1 MSGLQKTMSLPA
13 SGSAPKASN
22 LERLDERI
30 QRWVWQKGWTGLR
43 DAQETAIPVLL
54 EGQQDIIIAAA
65 TASGKTEA
73 AFLPIL
79 SKLLSNGE
87 EMGVALYISPLK
99 ALINDQWGRLDQL
112 CEELGIPVAPW
123 HGDITATRKRNFLK
137 RPQGVL
143 LITPES
149 LEAQFVLR
157 GHELKRYFGELQYVV
172 VDELHAFIGSDRGKQ
187 LQSLMRR
194 IECVIDRRVPRVGL
208 SATLGDPS
216 LAASFLRP
224 EGPLPQIIQSKS
236 ASQELLVQLRGYLI
250 ESVHQSGLD
259 GEVASPD
266 GGRLQPDE
274 AAEVKAYESMAD
286 HLFKSLR
293 GSNNLLFPNSRNR
306 VEYFSDLLRRR
317 CERQGIPNEF
327 WPHHGSLSREIR
339 EDTEAALKA
348 GDRPATAICTTTLEL
363 GIDIGAVKSVAQIG
377 PPPSVASL
385 RQRLGRSGR
394 RAGEPAILRAYVAEN
409 EVSVDSPLS
418 DRLRESLVQS
428 AACVRLLLGEWF
440 EPPTQSGMHL
450 STLVQ
455 QVLSMIAE
463 RGGISATDISRTLMI
478 HGPFAELRA
487 SDLAALLR
495 ELGRRELLVQDS
507 SGVLLLGPAGERAV
521 GHYDFYAA
529 FASREEWQIV
539 QDGRSIGTLP
549 IDSPVYEGMCIIFGG
564 RRWKIL
570 SVCNEPAVLTV
581 APDPSGRPPIFDS
594 SRPMVHEHVREEM
607 RRLLEEVADLG
618 FLNLVAKKLL
628 DEARQ
633 FYREAHLAER
643 LTIMDNK
650 AILLLPW
657 AGDLAQ
663 NALVLLLRALGLET
677 GSNDGL
683 VVRCEGWDLA
693 RLSDACSDIV
703 NLDAVDLLEMLK
715 DVENLG
721 QSKWDWALPRELL
734 VQSYASMHLDI
745 AGAKRIAQ
753 RVVAEH

>member
-1 MSGLQKTMSLPA
+1 MSLPV
-13 SGSAPKASN
+13 SSSAPKSSN

-43 DAQETAIPVLL
+43 DAQEEAIPVLL
-54 EGQQDIIIAAA
+54 QAEQDVIIAAA

-79 SKLLSNGE
+79 SKLLSSGE

-112 CEELGIPVAPW
+112 CEELNIPVVPW
-123 HGDITATRKRNFLK
+123 HGDIAATRKRSFMK

-157 GHELKRYFGELQYVV
+157 GHELKRYFGELQYIV

-208 SATLGDPS
+208 SATLGDPT
-216 LAASFLRP
+216 LAAMFLRP
-224 EGPLPQIIQSKS
+224 EGPLATIIQSKS
-236 ASQELLVQLRGYLI
+236 AAQELLVQLRGYLI
-250 ESVHQSGLD
+250 EPVHETD
-259 GEVASPD
+259 VEVREPHPNAQGMKPEETAD
-266 GGRLQPDE
+266 
-274 AAEVKAYESMAD
+274 AKAYDSMAD
-286 HLFKSLR
+286 HLFKALH

-317 CERQGIPNEF
+317 CEREGIPNEF

-348 GDRPATAICTTTLEL
+348 GNRPATAICTTTLEL

-377 PPPSVASL
+377 PPPSVAAL

-394 RAGEPAILRAYVAEN
+394 RPGEPAVLRAYVVENSVTAE
-409 EVSVDSPLS
+409 SPLS

-428 AACVRLLLGEWF
+428 AACIRLLLGNWF
-440 EPPTQSGMHL
+440 EPPREGGLHL
-450 STLVQ
+450 STFVQ

-463 RGGISATDISRTLMI
+463 RGGVTALEISRTLVA
-478 HGPFAELRA
+478 HGPFAEIRP
-487 SDLAALLR
+487 SDLSSLLR
-495 ELGRRELLVQDS
+495 ELGRREMLVQES
-507 SGVLLLGPAGERAV
+507 SGALLLGAVGERIV

-529 FASREEWQIV
+529 FASRDEWQIV
-539 QDGRSIGTLP
+539 HDGRALGSLP
-549 IDSPVYEGMCIIFGG
+549 IDSPVFEGLCIIFGG

-570 SVCNEPAVLTV
+570 SVCIEPAVLTV
-581 APDPSGRPPIFDS
+581 APDPTGRPPIFES
-594 SRPMVHEHVREEM
+594 GRPMAHERTRQEM
-607 RRLLEEVADLG
+607 RQILEEDADLG
-618 FLNLVAKKLL
+618 FLDAGAQELL
-628 DEARQ
+628 SEARK
-633 FYREAHLAER
+633 FYRDARLGDRMVLKDGEA
-643 LTIMDNK
+643 
-650 AILLLPW
+650 LLILPW
-657 AGDLAQ
+657 SGDLAQ
-663 NALVLLLRALGLET
+663 NALLLLLRSLGLER

-683 VVRCEGWDLA
+683 VVRCEGWDLD

-703 NLDAVDLLEMLK
+703 NLDVVDLIAMLEK
-715 DVENLG
+715 VENLG
-721 QSKWDWALPRELL
+721 QSKWDWVLPRDLL
-734 VQSYASMHLDI
+734 VQSYASMHLDV
-745 AGAKRIAQ
+745 AGAKRLGA
-753 RVVAEH
+753 RVVAALK

>member
-1 MSGLQKTMSLPA
+1 MSLPV
-13 SGSAPKASN
+13 SSSAPKKSN
-22 LERLDERI
+22 LEWLDERI

-43 DAQETAIPVLL
+43 DAQEAAIPILL
-54 EGQQDIIIAAA
+54 QADQDVIIAAA

-79 SKLLSNGE
+79 SKLLSGGE

-112 CEELGIPVAPW
+112 CEELNIPVVPW
-123 HGDITATRKRNFLK
+123 HGDITPTRKRNFMK

-208 SATLGDPS
+208 SATLGDPT
-216 LAASFLRP
+216 LAAMFLRP
-224 EGPLPQIIQSKS
+224 EGPLAAIIQSKS
-236 ASQELLVQLRGYLI
+236 AAQELLVQLRGYVI
-250 ESVHQSGLD
+250 EPVRETEAEGQEPHSDAQGM
-259 GEVASPD
+259 GPE
-266 GGRLQPDE
+266 E
-274 AAEVKAYESMAD
+274 AAEGKAYDSMAD
-286 HLFKSLR
+286 HLFKTLH

-317 CERQGIPNEF
+317 CEREGIPNEF

-348 GDRPATAICTTTLEL
+348 GNRPATAICTTTLEL

-377 PPPSVASL
+377 PPPSVAAL

-394 RAGEPAILRAYVAEN
+394 RPGEPAILRSYVVEN
-409 EVSVDSPLS
+409 AVTPESPVS

-428 AACVRLLLGEWF
+428 AACIRLLLGNWF
-440 EPPTQSGMHL
+440 EPPREGGLHL

-463 RGGISATDISRTLMI
+463 RGGVMAAEMSRTLVT
-478 HGPFAELRA
+478 HGPFAGLPPA
-487 SDLAALLR
+487 DLGTLLR
-495 ELGRRELLVQDS
+495 ELGRREMLVQDS
-507 SGVLLLGPAGERAV
+507 SGALLLGTVGERVV

-539 QDGRSIGTLP
+539 QDGHALGTLP
-549 IDSPVYEGMCIIFGG
+549 IDSPVFEGLCIIFGG

-570 SVCNEPAVLTV
+570 SVCTEPAVLTV
-581 APDPSGRPPIFDS
+581 APDPTGRPPKFDS
-594 SRPMVHEHVREEM
+594 GRPMVHERIRQEM
-607 RRLLEEVADLG
+607 RQILEEDTELV
-618 FLNLVAKKLL
+618 FLDARAQGLL
-628 DEARQ
+628 REARE
-633 FYREAHLAER
+633 FYRDARLSERMILKDNEA
-643 LTIMDNK
+643 
-650 AILLLPW
+650 LLILPW

-663 NALVLLLRALGLET
+663 NALVLLLRSLGPET

-683 VVRCEGWDLA
+683 MVRCEGWNLD
-693 RLSDACSDIV
+693 RLTDACSDIV
-703 NLDAVDLLEMLK
+703 NLDAVDLLAMLEE
-715 DVENLG
+715 VENLG

-734 VQSYASMHLDI
+734 VQSFASMHLDI
-745 AGAKRIAQ
+745 VGAKSVAA
-753 RVVAEH
+753 RVVSALK

>member
-1 MSGLQKTMSLPA
+1 MTLLVSS
-13 SGSAPKASN
+13 SAPRASN
-22 LERLDERI
+22 LELLDERI

-43 DAQETAIPVLL
+43 DAQEAAIPILL
-54 EGQQDIIIAAA
+54 QGNQDVIIAAA

-79 SKLLSNGE
+79 SKLLSGGD

-112 CEELGIPVAPW
+112 CEELNIPVVPW
-123 HGDITATRKRNFLK
+123 HGDITPSRKRNFMK

-157 GHELKRYFGELQYVV
+157 GHQLKRYFGELRHVV

-194 IECVIDRRVPRVGL
+194 LECVIERRVPRVGL
-208 SATLGDPS
+208 SATLGDPT
-216 LAASFLRP
+216 LAAKFLRP
-224 EGPLPQIIQSKS
+224 EGPLAAIIQSKS
-236 ASQELLVQLRGYLI
+236 AAQELLVQLRGYVI
-250 ESVHQSGLD
+250 EPVL
-259 GEVASPD
+259 ET
-266 GGRLQPDE
+266 E
-274 AAEVKAYESMAD
+274 AVGQGSHSDAPGMELEETAEAKTCDSMAD
-286 HLFKSLR
+286 HLFKALH

-317 CERQGIPNEF
+317 CEREGIPNEF

-339 EDTEAALKA
+339 ENTEAALKA
-348 GDRPATAICTTTLEL
+348 GNRPATAICTTTLEL

-377 PPPSVASL
+377 PPPSVATL

-394 RAGEPAILRAYVAEN
+394 RAGEPAILRSYVMESAVTAE
-409 EVSVDSPLS
+409 SPIS

-428 AACVRLLLGEWF
+428 AACIRLLLGNWF
-440 EPPTQSGMHL
+440 EPPREDGLHL

-463 RGGISATDISRTLMI
+463 RGGVVAAEISRTLVT
-478 HGPFAELRA
+478 HGPFAGLLS
-487 SDLAALLR
+487 SDLGTLLR
-495 ELGRRELLVQDS
+495 ELGRREMLVQDS
-507 SGVLLLGPAGERAV
+507 SGALLLGTVGERVV

-539 QDGRSIGTLP
+539 EDGRALGTLP
-549 IDSPVYEGMCIIFGG
+549 IDSPVFEGLCIIFGG

-570 SVCNEPAVLTV
+570 SVCTEPAVLMV
-581 APDPSGRPPIFDS
+581 APDPTGRPPQFDS
-594 SRPMVHEHVREEM
+594 GRPMVHERVRQEM
-607 RRLLEEVADLG
+607 RQILEEDSELG
-618 FLNLVAKKLL
+618 FLDVRAQGLL
-628 DEARQ
+628 REARQ
-633 FYREAHLAER
+633 FYRDARLSERMIMKDIEA
-643 LTIMDNK
+643 
-650 AILLLPW
+650 LLILPW

-663 NALVLLLRALGLET
+663 NALVLLLRSLGLEM

-683 VVRCEGWDLA
+683 VVRCEGWNLD
-693 RLSDACSDIV
+693 RLTDACSDIV
-703 NLDAVDLLEMLK
+703 NLDAVDLIEILK
-715 DVENLG
+715 EVENLG
-721 QSKWDWALPRELL
+721 QSKWDWSLPRELL
-734 VQSYASMHLDI
+734 VRSFASMHLDI
-745 AGAKRIAQ
+745 TGAKSIAA
-753 RVVAEH
+753 RVVSAL